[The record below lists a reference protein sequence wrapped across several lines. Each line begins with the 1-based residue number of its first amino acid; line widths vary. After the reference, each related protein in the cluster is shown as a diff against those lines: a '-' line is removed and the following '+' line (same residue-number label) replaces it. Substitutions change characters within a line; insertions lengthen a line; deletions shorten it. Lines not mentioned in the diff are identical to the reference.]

1 MEEGHTVLKKNSF
14 GQLLALLLPALHV
27 SLQHLLRCRES
38 GKKLLN
44 IRHSHLQRP
53 LRPVGGVAHGL
64 VTQPGP
70 DQVEEVG
77 KQPGVG
83 DSGQA
88 LLADVAHRLRQRRA
102 VGQWDHLFSVELS
115 SMQNNIYLF
124 EDVLTVPDHS
134 LCSDE
139 P

>member
-1 MEEGHTVLKKNSF
+1 MEEGHTVLKKNLLR
-14 GQLLALLLPALHV
+14 QLLALLLPALHV
-27 SLQHLLRCRES
+27 SLQHLLRCRKS
-38 GKKLLN
+38 GKSCSTKY
-44 IRHSHLQRP
+44 SHLQRP

-134 LCSDE
+134 LGSDE